1 MPNVSRVLHFQMPG
15 KVVFGVGAVG
25 ELPGQVRRLGGGKI
39 FLVTDPGLVKCG
51 VVARVTELLAKE
63 GFSIAVFSD
72 VEPDPRVETA
82 EACGAAARGS
92 GANLVIGLGGGSA
105 IDVAKL
111 AALQALGPVDLLS
124 YVGIGKV
131 PARGLPVI
139 AIPTTAGTGS
149 EVTPIAVLSDH
160 AAHLK
165 KGIVSEHL
173 VPSVA
178 LVDPALTVSLPPRVT
193 AYTGMDV
200 LTHCIE
206 AYTNKFAVPF
216 VDALA
221 LEGIRHIG
229 RSLRVAVRRGDD
241 LAARE
246 SMALGSLYGGL
257 CLGPVNTAAVHAMAY
272 PLGGTFNVPHGLANT
287 VLLPHVMAFNLP
299 ACAERYAVVAECL
312 GEEVRGME
320 TEEAARRAI
329 SAVSRLAAD
338 VGMNVR
344 LRDLGIPQTVIA
356 EMAAGAV
363 LVTRLMQNNP
373 RVVTETDA
381 AEIYRAAF

>member
-1 MPNVSRVLHFQMPG
+1 MEPSRLLHFQMPG
-15 KVVFGVGAVG
+15 RVVFGVGAVA
-25 ELPGQVRRLGGGKI
+25 ELVEQVRRLGGSNV

-51 VVARVTELLAKE
+51 VAARVSGLLE
-63 GFSIAVFSD
+63 GQGIPTVTYAE

-82 EACGAAARGS
+82 EACGQAARES
-92 GANLVIGLGGGSA
+92 GANVVVGLGGGSA
-105 IDVAKL
+105 LDVAKL
-111 AALQALGPVDLLS
+111 AALLARSPARLLD
-124 YVGIGKV
+124 YAGIGKV
-131 PARGLPVI
+131 PAPGLPVI

-178 LVDPALTVSLPPRVT
+178 LVDPALAVSLPPRVT
-193 AYTGMDV
+193 AYTGMDA

-206 AYTNKFAVPF
+206 AYTNKFAVPL

-221 LEGIRHIG
+221 LEGIRRIG
-229 RSLRVAVRRGDD
+229 GALGRAVNRGDD
-241 LAARE
+241 LGARE
-246 SMALGSLYGGL
+246 DMALGSLYGGL

-287 VLLPHVMAFNLP
+287 MLLPHVMAFNLP
-299 ACAERYAVVAECL
+299 ACAERYAVVAQCL
-312 GEEVRGME
+312 GEDVRGLG
-320 TEEAARRAI
+320 TTEAAARAI
-329 SAVSRLAAD
+329 AAVRRLAQET
-338 VGMNVR
+338 GMNVR
-344 LRDLGIPQTVIA
+344 LRDMGIPKAAIP

-363 LVTRLMQNNP
+363 QVTRLMVNNP
-373 RVVTETDA
+373 RLVQEADA
-381 AEIYRAAF
+381 RQIYLAAF